1 MNGLRAM
8 FANPENKPLLDSLN
22 QLYGSGDMKKYM
34 AKIFSTAPRV
44 EKFTG
49 EKIMVGLT
57 NERIEAYTSVGGSPH
72 LDGEYTVFGEIIQ
85 GLDVIDKIAAV
96 QKNPKD
102 RPLEDIKMTITVEE
116 MSRKK
121 ISKKFDYTFPQ

>member
-1 MNGLRAM
+1 
-8 FANPENKPLLDSLN
+8 
-22 QLYGSGDMKKYM
+22 M

-57 NERIEAYTSVGGSPH
+57 KEKIDSYTTVGGSPH
-72 LDGEYTVFGEIIQ
+72 LDGEYTVFGEVIQ
-85 GLDVIDKIAAV
+85 GMDIVDKIASV

-121 ISKKFDYTFPQ
+121 ISKKFDYTFPK